1 MSDEADKD
9 QEKPKIIVDDD
20 WKSQVQAEKE
30 ALKDHEEEDHEEED
44 QDEEDQDESEQKQS
58 EDAPLELPPATFPIL
73 VTTFATQ
80 AMAALGQLPDPIE
93 GKPVV
98 RKEVAKFQIDMLGVL
113 EEKTKGNLSSEESSM
128 LTDVLHQLRMAFVA
142 AGA

>member
-1 MSDEADKD
+1 MSDETDKD
-9 QEKPKIIVDDD
+9 QEKQKIIVDDD

-30 ALKDHEEEDHEEED
+30 ALKDKEDEKED
-44 QDEEDQDESEQKQS
+44 QDEGEQKQS
-58 EDAPLELPPATFPIL
+58 EEAPLELPPATFPIL

-98 RKEVAKFQIDMLGVL
+98 RKELAKFQIDMLGVL
-113 EEKTKGNLSSEESSM
+113 EEKTKGNLSAEESSM

>member
-1 MSDEADKD
+1 MSDETDQD
-9 QEKPKIIVDDD
+9 QEKPKIIIDDD

-30 ALKDHEEEDHEEED
+30 ALKDKEDEKED
-44 QDEEDQDESEQKQS
+44 QDEGEQKQS
-58 EDAPLELPPATFPIL
+58 EEAPLELPPATFPIL

-98 RKEVAKFQIDMLGVL
+98 RKELAKFQIDMLGVL
-113 EEKTKGNLSSEESSM
+113 EEKTKGNLSSEESNM

>member
-30 ALKDHEEEDHEEED
+30 ALKDHEEKD
-44 QDEEDQDESEQKQS
+44 QDEGEQKQP
-58 EDAPLELPPATFPIL
+58 EEAPLELPPATFPIL

-80 AMAALGQLPDPIE
+80 AMTALGQLPDPIE

-98 RKEVAKFQIDMLGVL
+98 RKELAKFQIDMLGVL
-113 EEKTKGNLSSEESSM
+113 EEKTKGNLSSEESTM
-128 LTDVLHQLRMAFVA
+128 LTDVLHQLRMAFV
-142 AGA
+142 GADA

>member
-1 MSDEADKD
+1 MSDEADKA
-9 QEKPKIIVDDD
+9 QEKSKIIVDND

-30 ALKDHEEEDHEEED
+30 ALKDQEG
-44 QDEEDQDESEQKQS
+44 EDQDESEQKQS
-58 EDAPLELPPATFPIL
+58 EEAPLELPPATFPIL

-98 RKEVAKFQIDMLGVL
+98 RKELAKFQIDMLGVL
-113 EEKTKGNLSSEESSM
+113 EEKTKGNLSAEESSM

>member
-30 ALKDHEEEDHEEED
+30 ALKDKDDEKED
-44 QDEEDQDESEQKQS
+44 QDEGEQKQS
-58 EDAPLELPPATFPIL
+58 EEAPLELPPATFPIL

-98 RKEVAKFQIDMLGVL
+98 RKELAKFQIDMLGVL

-142 AGA
+142 AGS